1 MSAGTPESDRRER
14 ETACTHGREL
24 SEGEASSHDIGTV
37 AAAKR
42 CSFMLP
48 KTDHDKGYHCVD
60 VV

>member
-1 MSAGTPESDRRER
+1 MSAGTPESNRRRET
-14 ETACTHGREL
+14 EMACTHGGES

-48 KTDHDKGYHCVD
+48 ND
-60 VV
+60 